1 MTVPETPDP
10 MSLVASFLRDL
21 SALALKH
28 ANTIA
33 HAGPADLS
41 TLSLGALQRS
51 VAEALRDQALA
62 EGSKGMKPRKLTAKL
77 ARQDEP
83 NIRTA
88 LDRLAELGV
97 AEKID
102 SSGPQEWRLTAAF
115 RPSKA

>member
-1 MTVPETPDP
+1 MTTPETPDP
-10 MSLVASFLRDL
+10 TNLVANFLRDL
-21 SALALKH
+21 STLALKY
-28 ANTIA
+28 ANMIV
-33 HAGPADLS
+33 HDGPADLS

-62 EGSKGMKPRKLTAKL
+62 EGPKGLKPRKLTAKL
-77 ARQDEP
+77 ERQDEP

-88 LDRLAELGV
+88 LARLAELGV

-115 RPSKA
+115 RPIKA